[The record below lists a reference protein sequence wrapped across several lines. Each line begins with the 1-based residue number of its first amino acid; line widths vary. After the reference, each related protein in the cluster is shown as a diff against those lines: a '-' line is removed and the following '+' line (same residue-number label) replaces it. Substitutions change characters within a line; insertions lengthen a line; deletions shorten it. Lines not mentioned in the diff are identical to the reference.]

1 MIDWNKCDAAIW
13 RSLRKTLKPVNRIDN
28 ITLGELVGIEKQK
41 TLLLDNTKKFL
52 NNKPANNAL
61 LWGARGTGKSS
72 LIKAVFNHFRKDGL
86 KLIEINRN
94 DLIYLTEIVDNIEN
108 IDRKFILFC
117 DDFSFEEGDNTYIY
131 LKSVLEGSI
140 EAKPDNILLY
150 VTSNRRHLIP
160 EYLKEN
166 LNTNVSDDE
175 IHYSDAVEEKI
186 ALSDRFGLWISF
198 YQGSLK
204 DYLKIVD
211 SYFKDFEGDRKKLH
225 EAAKIFA
232 ASRASR
238 SGRTAKQFYKFYLND
253 NF

>member
-1 MIDWNKCDAAIW
+1 
-13 RSLRKTLKPVNRIDN
+13 
-28 ITLGELVGIEKQK
+28 
-41 TLLLDNTKKFL
+41 
-52 NNKPANNAL
+52 
-61 LWGARGTGKSS
+61 
-72 LIKAVFNHFRKDGL
+72 
-86 KLIEINRN
+86 
-94 DLIYLTEIVDNIEN
+94 
-108 IDRKFILFC
+108 
-117 DDFSFEEGDNTYIY
+117 
-131 LKSVLEGSI
+131 VLEGSI